1 MNAVGASPM
10 ALTLMEHLLFCWISL
25 VFFVSESV
33 RIWGDGGRLP
43 EDNYV
48 RGGSVVLAW
57 RRNLRHALIVPAT
70 HWIADFDAL
79 EHVAVD

>member
-1 MNAVGASPM
+1 MPWAPAHGTHFDGAS
-10 ALTLMEHLLFCWISL
+10 F
-25 VFFVSESV
+25 VGFGVSESV

-70 HWIADFDAL
+70 HWVADFDAL